1 MVTEESSVVAASS
14 KAAAFWAEKG
24 GFRAEVI
31 SMKKKGQVHLIYDG
45 DGEKLSAFFHG
56 IKPRLEDACRPIT
69 ANMEKRGGGI
79 TSLELLD
86 MTHLMDGYYAIDLS
100 ADTRDSM
107 GANFINSVLECIAG
121 EFTRSFNENGPAGD
135 MQVVMS
141 ILSNYT
147 PECIVRAEVSA
158 PVEKMSDGDMP
169 GKLFCDKFV
178 KAVRIAELSVERAV
192 THNKGIMNGIDAV
205 VIATGN
211 DFRAVEACA
220 HAYAARSGKYSS
232 LSHTSVSGGTFRF
245 HMEIPLA
252 LGTVG
257 GLTKLHP
264 LSSLAME
271 LLGNPSAGRLMEITA
286 SVGLA
291 QNFAAVRSLV
301 TSGIQRG
308 HMKMHLGNILRSLGA
323 SQRQIEAAKIYF
335 SDKTVSDSIL
345 FDMDGTLIEC
355 AVENFLRNSNIK

>member
-1 MVTEESSVVAASS
+1 
-14 KAAAFWAEKG
+14 
-24 GFRAEVI
+24 
-31 SMKKKGQVHLIYDG
+31 
-45 DGEKLSAFFHG
+45 
-56 IKPRLEDACRPIT
+56 
-69 ANMEKRGGGI
+69 
-79 TSLELLD
+79 
-86 MTHLMDGYYAIDLS
+86 
-100 ADTRDSM
+100 
-107 GANFINSVLECIAG
+107 
-121 EFTRSFNENGPAGD
+121 
-135 MQVVMS
+135 
-141 ILSNYT
+141 
-147 PECIVRAEVSA
+147 
-158 PVEKMSDGDMP
+158 
-169 GKLFCDKFV
+169 
-178 KAVRIAELSVERAV
+178 
-192 THNKGIMNGIDAV
+192 MNGIDAV

-232 LSHTSVSGGTFRF
+232 LSHASVSGGIFRF
-245 HMEIPLA
+245 HMEMPLA

-264 LSSLAME
+264 LSALAME

-335 SDKTVSDSIL
+335 SDKTVSHS
-345 FDMDGTLIEC
+345 
-355 AVENFLRNSNIK
+355 AVEDFIKNSNIE